1 MKMTDQQ
8 YLNCILNQYQ
18 TKQQILHQRGI
29 EIRRIYMNN
38 KTATKLKQISRHA
51 DFTVAK
57 QTFMGHE
64 VIIAEL
70 ATDIID
76 VGIDFSGLT
85 Y

>member
-18 TKQQILHQRGI
+18 TKQKILHQRGI
-29 EIRRIYMNN
+29 EIRRIYMNC
-38 KTATKLKQISRHA
+38 KTSAKIKQVACHA
-51 DFTVAK
+51 DFNVAK

-64 VIIAEL
+64 VFIAEL
-70 ATDIID
+70 ADDIID
-76 VGIDFSGLT
+76 VGVDFSGLT